1 MLHPYNKTHHLM
13 EVFQT
18 MVISYITNE
27 KAGCK
32 IQDTKHKTQDI
43 PYFVSHFNYLF
54 FIAFC
59 FLCNFYIGS
68 TFAQNYEEQDFI
80 PPSELKQSF
89 DPDAKS
95 YSAVSKS
102 IYWEHQTSVDAS
114 SGNQIGIQADYR
126 ESANYLNEAIQL
138 DPRSSFLHT
147 KLAELY
153 IAQKDYETARTEIDN
168 ALELN
173 QSNANAHYLS
183 GYIKSMKIQ
192 DRPGAIEEF
201 KKAAELDPDHYNAQ
215 RLLGVLAFDFG
226 NYKLAANA
234 YSQLV
239 RLRPYEPSY
248 RYRLGVAYSESGETG
263 KAIEE
268 YKTAIM
274 LDENNMESHYGLAY
288 LYSAQ
293 GRNKE
298 AIEECLFILKLV
310 PNNSSADVMVLLA
323 QLYFAEGEYDKAISI
338 SEGILKG
345 RGGSKKNIAD
355 AYYRLGT
362 VYKEKGERN
371 LSDVNFQ
378 KSIDVYK
385 TLLEENAKNIE
396 LNYDIAIVYD
406 AKGDYDLAEKYLQ
419 RYIVLKPNESK
430 AYNYLGYMLI
440 EQNKTLDK
448 AVVYIEKALT
458 LEPNNGTIHD
468 SLGWAYF
475 KLGKIDKAIS
485 ELEKA
490 VELTPSDS
498 DIREHLGEAY
508 LKKGGELTN
517 KAAQEWEKALEL
529 RPSKT
534 ALQRKLSDLKAKLGS
549 NTEK

>member
-1 MLHPYNKTHHLM
+1 
-13 EVFQT
+13 

-27 KAGCK
+27 KIECK
-32 IQDTKHKTQDI
+32 IQDAKHKTQDI
-43 PYFVSHFNYLF
+43 PYFVSLFNYLF

-80 PPSELKQSF
+80 PLSELKQSF
-89 DPDAKS
+89 DPDVKS

-102 IYWEHQTSVDAS
+102 IYWEHQTAIDVS
-114 SGNQIGIQADYR
+114 SGNQIGIQDDYR
-126 ESANYLNEAIQL
+126 ESTNYLNEAIML

-147 KLAELY
+147 KLAELS

-168 ALELN
+168 ALVLD

-192 DRPGAIEEF
+192 DRPGALEEF
-201 KKAAELDPDHYNAQ
+201 KKAAELNPDHYNAQ
-215 RLLGVLAFDFG
+215 RLLGILAFDSG
-226 NYKLAANA
+226 NFKLAANA

-248 RYRLGVAYSESGETG
+248 RYRLGYAYSESGEAD

-274 LDENNMESHYGLAY
+274 LDENSLDSHYGLADVY
-288 LYSAQ
+288 YIQ

-298 AIEECLFILKLV
+298 AIEECIFVLSRIQNNYDLGVMLLLSKLYV
-310 PNNSSADVMVLLA
+310 AN
-323 QLYFAEGEYDKAISI
+323 GEYDKAISI
-338 SEGILKG
+338 SESILKG
-345 RGGSKKNIAD
+345 RIDKKSMAE
-355 AYYRLGT
+355 AYYRLGIA
-362 VYKEKGERN
+362 YKEKGEKN

-378 KSIDVYK
+378 KSVDIYK
-385 TLLEENAKNIE
+385 ALLEENPKNIE
-396 LNYDIAIVYD
+396 LNYDVAIIYD

-419 RYIVLKPNESK
+419 RYIVLKPNEAK
-430 AYNYLGYMLI
+430 AYNYLGYMLV

-468 SLGWAYF
+468 SLGWAYV
-475 KLGKIDKAIS
+475 KLGKIDNAIS

-508 LKKGGELTN
+508 LKKGGEFSN
-517 KAAQEWEKALEL
+517 KAAQEWEKAIEL

-534 ALQRKLSDLKAKLGS
+534 ALQKKLTDLKAKLS
-549 NTEK
+549 PNKEK

>member
-1 MLHPYNKTHHLM
+1 
-13 EVFQT
+13 

-27 KAGCK
+27 KAVCK
-32 IQDTKHKTQDI
+32 IQDARRKTQDM

-59 FLCNFYIGS
+59 FLCLTLFYICP

-80 PPSELKQSF
+80 PPSELKQGF
-89 DPDAKS
+89 NPDAKS

-102 IYWEHQTSVDAS
+102 IYWEHQTLVDAS
-114 SGNQIGIQADYR
+114 NGNQTGIQIDYK
-126 ESANYLNEAIQL
+126 ESANYLNEAILL

-147 KLAELY
+147 KLAEVY

-168 ALELN
+168 ALELDT
-173 QSNANAHYLS
+173 SNANAHYFS

-192 DRPGAIEEF
+192 DRPVALEEF

-226 NYKLAANA
+226 NFKLAANA

-239 RLRPYEPSY
+239 RLRPYEPSF
-248 RYRLGVAYSESGETG
+248 RYRLGVAYSESGEAD

-274 LDENNMESHYGLAY
+274 LDGNNMESHYGLAY
-288 LYSAQ
+288 LYSSQ

-298 AIEECLFILKLV
+298 AIEECLFILKLI

-323 QLYFAEGEYDKAISI
+323 QLYFAEGEYDKSISI

-345 RGGSKKNIAD
+345 RGGNKKNIAD

-362 VYKEKGERN
+362 VYKEKGEKN

-385 TLLEENAKNIE
+385 TLLEENARNIE

-406 AKGDYDLAEKYLQ
+406 AKGDYDLAEKHLQ
-419 RYIVLKPNESK
+419 RYIVLKPNDSK
-430 AYNYLGYMLI
+430 AYNYLGYMLV

-448 AVVYIEKALT
+448 AIVYIEKALT

-490 VELTPSDS
+490 VELTPNDS
-498 DIREHLGEAY
+498 EIREHLGEAY
-508 LKKGGELTN
+508 LKKGGEFAN
-517 KAAQEWEKALEL
+517 KAAQEWEKAIEL

-534 ALQRKLSDLKAKLGS
+534 ALQKKLIALKAKLGT
-549 NTEK
+549 NTMK